1 MNKFDRI
8 FIDLDDTLNLLC
20 PYIIGMFG
28 ERTPQWDYSLNRSYD
43 VWDDV
48 RFYLR
53 EQGKRFPPV
62 PNGPWDLMNKFH
74 WAAIPKAPY
83 CDWLLETCCELA
95 SEVYIL
101 TRPTRHADCYAGKFA
116 WVQRQLSREWHSR
129 LIIATFK
136 NVCCGPNTL
145 LIDDSQGN
153 ITHWLE
159 GGGSAITV
167 PRPWN
172 HMHPATG
179 SAERHIASALSAQT
193 GESILLQGST
203 GRVTRKV
210 SAGQ

>member
-1 MNKFDRI
+1 MKRI
-8 FIDLDDTLNLLC
+8 YLDLDDTLNLMC
-20 PYIIGMFG
+20 PYIVSTFG
-28 ERTPQWDYSLNRSYD
+28 ERLPQWDYSLNRSYD
-43 VWDDV
+43 IWDDV
-48 RFYLR
+48 RFYLQ
-53 EQGKRFPPV
+53 EQGKVLPSS
-62 PNGPWDLMNKFH
+62 GGDPWNLMNKFH

-101 TRPTRHADCYAGKFA
+101 TRPTGHADCYAGKFA

-145 LIDDSQGN
+145 LIDDSQEN
-153 ITHWLE
+153 IAQWLK

-172 HMHPATG
+172 HMHHETNF
-179 SAERHIASALSAQT
+179 AEEHIASALSVQT
-193 GESILLQGST
+193 DKSILLQRPV

-210 SAGQ
+210 RAGQ